1 MHPHSAPTFNQQ
13 SNFRTPVYEPRRR
26 IAFSDPLSSP
36 QSPIVGIHSQ
46 RFPGSTTVDLSGLDR
61 HVSLENQY
69 HTSPPQNFNQ
79 NQFTN
84 YDTPQS
90 NFEHPNFS
98 NYSMPVQNLN
108 HQSSPMNQNLTYT
121 PTSNFEHSNFSNQV
135 IPSQNLN
142 QHNLTVLPT
151 SAQSANDLLLAEI
164 KNISLNVN
172 QQLQNFR
179 QEIPQV
185 VQYHINRSQPPPQT
199 IPPPISQVTFQPTQN
214 VAESIAQ
221 SNTSPSF
228 LLSQGSIQK
237 PKLFGT
243 RRFRDLK
250 SFNGSLSPLHPK
262 DFINEVK
269 IFFEVN
275 QTTDLI
281 KIYEVGS
288 LMEGK
293 ARHWYSFNKDRFDS
307 FDKFCDEFLTYFW
320 SKSIQDEIRESL
332 YQRHQYD
339 PAKGD
344 LASYFLA
351 NVNKVK
357 YLEPVLDEASIIS
370 ALTKHFPEKVRLSFG
385 DAELRSVRAMLDKL
399 QHLDRIIS
407 KPSKSEN
414 KPQLPNF
421 QVKPP
426 FSKPMNNAVRVNAAE
441 VDDSQST
448 QFGVPTHLPP
458 PGYNQESSLN

>member
-1 MHPHSAPTFNQQ
+1 MHPNSAPTFNQ
-13 SNFRTPVYEPRRR
+13 NNVTTPLYEPRRR
-26 IAFSDPLSSP
+26 MVYSDPVLTP
-36 QSPIVGIHSQ
+36 PSPIVGIHSH
-46 RFPGSTTVDLSGLDR
+46 RFPHYTTVDFSGLDG
-61 HVSLENQY
+61 HASLENQY
-69 HTSPPQNFNQ
+69 HTSPPFGHDHDTNNSTPLSNFSHQ
-79 NQFTN
+79 NQFNHSMQFQNVNT
-84 YDTPQS
+84 QS
-90 NFEHPNFS
+90 LNADQSP
-98 NYSMPVQNLN
+98 MPTLN
-108 HQSSPMNQNLTYT
+108 HVNV
-121 PTSNFEHSNFSNQV
+121 SNHMM
-135 IPSQNLN
+135 PHQNLN
-142 QHNLTVLPT
+142 Q
-151 SAQSANDLLLAEI
+151 QSLNVHPNSYQGATDLLLAEI
-164 KNISLNVN
+164 KNLTLSVN

-185 VQYHINRSQPPPQT
+185 VQYHINRSREPTLQTTPQ
-199 IPPPISQVTFQPTQN
+199 QN
-214 VAESIAQ
+214 VQLTCQPDQSVAQ
-221 SNTSPSF
+221 FVPPSNASPSSA
-228 LLSQGSIQK
+228 LSQSSSLK

-269 IFFEVN
+269 IFFDVN
-275 QTTDLI
+275 QTTDQI
-281 KIYEVGS
+281 KIYEIGS

-293 ARHWYSFNKDRFDS
+293 ARHWYSFNKDRFNS
-307 FDKFCDEFLTYFW
+307 FDEFCSEFLTYFW

-385 DAELRSVRAMLDKL
+385 DSELRSVRAMLDKL

-407 KPSKSEN
+407 KPPKTES
-414 KPQLPNF
+414 KPQYPNA
-421 QVKPP
+421 QAKPPLP
-426 FSKPMNNAVRVNAAE
+426 FSKPMSNPMRVNVTE
-441 VDDSQST
+441 VGDAT
-448 QFGVPTHLPP
+448 HFEVPTHLPP
-458 PGYNQESSLN
+458 PNFSQDASLN